1 MGDACGREDSFEGG
15 VEALGAEPLPL
26 LLGAPY
32 FDVAQSAV
40 ALSYSRT
47 SVLSH
52 PTTQD
57 SGLRTQ
63 DFVLGLTTTPRCAA
77 ASAGRGTA

>member
-40 ALSYSRT
+40 ARDDEVSDQPHGLLGADLGDDPPVEPRW
-47 SVLSH
+47 VA
-52 PTTQD
+52 D
-57 SGLRTQ
+57 SL
-63 DFVLGLTTTPRCAA
+63 AA
-77 ASAGRGTA
+77 ALLP